1 MKKILVTRSSM
12 PPLEEY
18 IEKIK
23 ILWESRWLTNE
34 GAFHA
39 ELIEKLQKY
48 LNVNHFELFANGHLA
63 LEIALQALELNGE
76 VITTPFTFLSTTNAI
91 VRNGLKPIFCD
102 IDAETWTLD
111 VEKLSSLITEK
122 TVAILPV
129 HVYGIPCNI
138 EEIERLAAEHG
149 LKVIYDAAHA
159 FGARYK
165 GRSFAEFGDMSMFS
179 FHATKVF
186 HTIEGGGLSIRDGEL
201 VHKIER
207 LRDFGICLGGGD
219 ADYIGTNAKL
229 SEFHAAMGLCNL
241 EHLEKEIAKRKACSE
256 LYDSYLRG
264 VQGIQIFPDIEGL
277 ERNYAYYPV
286 VFHSEFPYNRDE
298 IFEKLKSENI
308 IARKYFSPLISHMH
322 SFSYMEDKGETPVAE
337 YIADHVLCLPIY
349 ADLEHDVI
357 EKICKIILDK
367 V

>member
-12 PPLEEY
+12 PSLEEY

-23 ILWESRWLTNE
+23 VLWETRWLTNE
-34 GAFHA
+34 GDFHM
-39 ELIEKLQKY
+39 ELTAKLKEY
-48 LNVNHFELFANGHLA
+48 LQVSHFELFANGHLA
-63 LEIALQALELNGE
+63 LEIALQVWELRGE

-91 VRNGLKPIFCD
+91 VRSGLTPVFCD
-102 IDAETWTLD
+102 IDATTWTLD
-111 VEKLSSLITEK
+111 VEKMKSLITEN

-138 EEIERLAAEHG
+138 EEIEKIATEHG
-149 LKVIYDAAHA
+149 LKVIYDAAHT
-159 FGARYK
+159 FGATYK
-165 GRSFAEFGDMSMFS
+165 GKSFATFGDMSMFS

-186 HTIEGGGLSIRDGEL
+186 HTIEGGGLSIRDGNL

-241 EHLEKEIAKRKACSE
+241 EHLEEEIAKRKACSD
-256 LYDSYLRG
+256 LYDSYLKG
-264 VQGIQIFPDIEGL
+264 VEGIQIFPDIEGL
-277 ERNYAYYPV
+277 KRNYAYYPI
-286 VFHSEFPYNRDE
+286 VFHPEFPYNRDE
-298 IFEKLKSENI
+298 MFEKLKSENI
-308 IARKYFSPLISHMH
+308 IARKYFSPLISHMR
-322 SFSYMEDKGETPVAE
+322 SFSYLEDKGKTPVAE
-337 YIADHVLCLPIY
+337 YIAKNVLCLPIY

-357 EKICKIILDK
+357 EKICKIILAK
-367 V
+367 E